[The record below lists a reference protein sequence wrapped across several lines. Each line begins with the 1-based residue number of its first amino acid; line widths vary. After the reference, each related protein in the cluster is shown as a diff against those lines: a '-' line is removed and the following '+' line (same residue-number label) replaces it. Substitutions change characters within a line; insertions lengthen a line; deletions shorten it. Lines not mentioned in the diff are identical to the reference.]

1 MYVQCIIKII
11 PNVGAEVKSDLFAFF
26 CPGSLIAKA
35 HRLTSLMGAASVS
48 VVQYLDGVKEA
59 QPIFDADDVNEI
71 LPVTV
76 EFVGGGDDAKVEELI
91 SYSSDNEKT
100 NSSVEKTDGLPSLED
115 PSEITFTGARET
127 PLTPTPPFGQPTST
141 PLLSTPPP
149 PGLSPPLMG
158 HSPSSSSNLGRR
170 DASPQCYD
178 KFESV
183 AKQNFDN
190 ILFESEK

>member
-1 MYVQCIIKII
+1 
-11 PNVGAEVKSDLFAFF
+11 
-26 CPGSLIAKA
+26 
-35 HRLTSLMGAASVS
+35 MGAASVS

-59 QPIFDADDVNEI
+59 QPIFDADDANEI

-76 EFVGGGDDAKVEELI
+76 EFVGGGGGAAAAATEGGVGGGDDDDEKIEELI

-100 NSSVEKTDGLPSLED
+100 NSSLEKTDALPSLED
-115 PSEITFTGARET
+115 PSEITFTRARET

-149 PGLSPPLMG
+149 PGLSSPLMS